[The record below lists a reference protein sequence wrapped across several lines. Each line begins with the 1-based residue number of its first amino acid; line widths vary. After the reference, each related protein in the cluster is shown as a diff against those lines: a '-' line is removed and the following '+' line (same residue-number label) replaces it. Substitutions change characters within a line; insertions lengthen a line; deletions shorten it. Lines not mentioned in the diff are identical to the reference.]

1 MALVNLTSGPD
12 FLLLGLM
19 DDTVAHPVLFL
30 LFLSIYLLNAMGN
43 LSMVV
48 LVRSDGALCSPMYYF
63 LGHLSFVDA
72 CFTTVTVPRLLV
84 SLLHPAQAIS
94 FQACFAQ
101 MYFFLAL
108 GVTESYLLAAMS
120 YDRAV
125 AVCQPLH
132 YTAVMTPWRCA
143 ALVGASWAVAHL
155 HSLLH
160 TLLISTLKFC
170 GPNVI
175 NHFYC
180 DLPQLFQL
188 SCSSTQ
194 LNEQLLFA
202 AAAFMGVAPLVLIM
216 VSYAHVVAA
225 VLRIRSSEGRKK
237 AFSTCGSHLTVV
249 GIFYGTGVFSY
260 MRLGS
265 VESSDKDKGI
275 GILNTVVSPMLNPLI
290 YSLRNPD
297 VKGALRRVLTGKLP
311 PK

>member
-30 LFLSIYLLNAMGN
+30 LFLSVYLLNAMGN

-120 YDRAV
+120 YHGAV
-125 AVCQPLH
+125 AVCRPLH
-132 YTAVMTPWRCA
+132 YTAVMTPRRCA
-143 ALVGASWAVAHL
+143 SGCVLGGGSPALAAPHHAHL
-155 HSLLH
+155 HALLPPLCPLLLSLA
-160 TLLISTLKFC
+160 TSDT
-170 GPNVI
+170 
-175 NHFYC
+175 
-180 DLPQLFQL
+180 
-188 SCSSTQ
+188 SSTEIAIFSEGRAVV
-194 LNEQLLFA
+194 LT
-202 AAAFMGVAPLVLIM
+202 PLILVSL
-216 VSYAHVVAA
+216 SYAHILDV
-225 VLRIRSSEGRKK
+225 VLRVLSAGGSSS
-237 AFSTCGSHLTVV
+237 AFSTWGAHLVV
-249 GIFYGTGVFSY
+249 VSLFF
-260 MRLGS
+260 GS
-265 VESSDKDKGI
+265 VLFVYFRPSSAYSARYNR
-275 GILNTVVSPMLNPLI
+275 LASVVYAVVTPTLNPFI
-290 YSLRNPD
+290 NSLRNKE
-297 VKGALRRVLTGKLP
+297 VKGALKRGLKCRGAPQKA
-311 PK
+311 